1 MKKSRLLSMFAITL
15 VILGAFYFIRWLYHE
30 TNLLFVIGT
39 VVFMVVACLFQ
50 LKVLQLLEHDQCLK
64 QKENRLE
71 KDLKNNREKLF
82 SQIQKLVKWQEMA
95 RQDFEETLDY
105 MNGYTEEEIQK
116 KYREKY

>member
-1 MKKSRLLSMFAITL
+1 MLSFVATILILLGGL
-15 VILGAFYFIRWLYHE
+15 YFLKWLYHE

-39 VVFMVVACLFQ
+39 VVFMVVVCFFQ

>member
-1 MKKSRLLSMFAITL
+1 MKQSKVLSFVATILILLGGL
-15 VILGAFYFIRWLYHE
+15 YFLKWLYHE

-39 VVFMVVACLFQ
+39 VVFMVVVCLFQ

>member
-1 MKKSRLLSMFAITL
+1 MKQSKVLSFVATILILLGGL
-15 VILGAFYFIRWLYHE
+15 YFLKWLYHE

-39 VVFMVVACLFQ
+39 VVFMVVVCLFQ

-64 QKENRLE
+64 QKENRLG
-71 KDLKNNREKLF
+71 KDLKYNREKLF
-82 SQIQKLVKWQEMA
+82 SQIQKLVKWHEMA